1 MNTSEIKNRLV
12 KSLEFLKSEVS
23 QIRTGRVSPSLISDI
38 SVEAYPGSFM
48 TIKELGS
55 IVVMDPHNLAV
66 TPWDKGVLDAITS
79 GIKNSDL
86 GVSAIKEADR
96 VRVSVPALTEERR
109 VEFTKDVSEKA
120 ENCKGSIRNIRQ
132 EVMKEI
138 DKDFSDKVIS
148 EDEKF
153 RQKEEVEDI
162 IKDYLNQADEIGEE
176 KKKEIMTV

>member
-66 TPWDKGVLDAITS
+66 TPWDKGVLDSITS

-96 VRVSVPALTEERR
+96 VRISVPALTEERR
-109 VEFTKDVSEKA
+109 VEFTKDASEKV

-132 EVMKEI
+132 EVMKDIE
-138 DKDFSDKVIS
+138 KDFSDKVIS

>member
-1 MNTSEIKNRLV
+1 MNTFEIKNRLV

-79 GIKNSDL
+79 GIKTSDL

-96 VRVSVPALTEERR
+96 VRISVPALTEERR
-109 VEFTKDVSEKA
+109 VEFTKDVSEKV

-132 EVMKEI
+132 EVMKDIE
-138 DKDFSDKVIS
+138 KDFSDKLIS
-148 EDEKF
+148 EDDKF